1 MNRIAT
7 IGLVVVCALVSGAR
21 SAAAA
26 DEVLESTAGPVMS
39 EPTPQGVGS
48 CYEVKPICLMGRP
61 VCLCDLNLQCSW
73 ACR

>member
-1 MNRIAT
+1 MNRIGL
-7 IGLVVVCALVSGAR
+7 IGLVLSVLVSGPAV
-21 SAAAA
+21 A
-26 DEVLESTAGPVMS
+26 DERLESRQSEPVLMS
-39 EPTPQGVGS
+39 EPQPQGVGS